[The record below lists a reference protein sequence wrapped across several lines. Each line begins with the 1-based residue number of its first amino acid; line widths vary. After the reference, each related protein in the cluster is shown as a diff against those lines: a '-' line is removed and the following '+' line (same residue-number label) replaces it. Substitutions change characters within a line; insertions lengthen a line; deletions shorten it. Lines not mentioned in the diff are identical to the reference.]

1 MEPSQT
7 SAGIKIGPLSFSPGI
22 TRINFV
28 ALLVAAVASNTLMS
42 FINLIQPLLLEEILH
57 IPGDRQ
63 GTVSGNLTFISE
75 LSALL
80 LLGYFGALSDRTGRR
95 PIVVFGFVMLG
106 VGYLLYPYMPDE
118 YYLYASRAVFAIG
131 VAGVSGMTATILND
145 YPQERSRGKMMAVG
159 GVASGAGGIMMML
172 IARLP
177 ASLEAS
183 GMSTEQALQVT
194 LGCMFVA
201 CLLTALFLRYF
212 LSAVRPAT
220 KSESLPLLT
229 KLKLGLTAMRR
240 PRISVA
246 YASAFVARSDF
257 VVVGTFF
264 FLWYV
269 QTASEAGMSSADAT
283 ARAGLIFA
291 VMQISAL
298 CSAPLVGILIDRID
312 RLVALAICMGVVALG
327 YTGMGLIEDPQSP
340 VIWFAAIAVGF
351 GMMSGFLASQALV
364 GEAADPEIRGA
375 TIGLFGLCGAIG
387 ILFVTSTGGFIYD
400 QWLRSGP
407 FLLTGALATLL
418 TLGALVVK
426 SREKGNL
433 NK

>member
-183 GMSTEQALQVT
+183 GMST
-194 LGCMFVA
+194 
-201 CLLTALFLRYF
+201 
-212 LSAVRPAT
+212 
-220 KSESLPLLT
+220 
-229 KLKLGLTAMRR
+229 
-240 PRISVA
+240 
-246 YASAFVARSDF
+246 
-257 VVVGTFF
+257 
-264 FLWYV
+264 
-269 QTASEAGMSSADAT
+269 
-283 ARAGLIFA
+283 
-291 VMQISAL
+291 
-298 CSAPLVGILIDRID
+298 
-312 RLVALAICMGVVALG
+312 
-327 YTGMGLIEDPQSP
+327 
-340 VIWFAAIAVGF
+340 
-351 GMMSGFLASQALV
+351 
-364 GEAADPEIRGA
+364 
-375 TIGLFGLCGAIG
+375 
-387 ILFVTSTGGFIYD
+387 
-400 QWLRSGP
+400 
-407 FLLTGALATLL
+407 
-418 TLGALVVK
+418 
-426 SREKGNL
+426 
-433 NK
+433 

>member
-1 MEPSQT
+1 
-7 SAGIKIGPLSFSPGI
+7 
-22 TRINFV
+22 
-28 ALLVAAVASNTLMS
+28 
-42 FINLIQPLLLEEILH
+42 
-57 IPGDRQ
+57 
-63 GTVSGNLTFISE
+63 
-75 LSALL
+75 
-80 LLGYFGALSDRTGRR
+80 
-95 PIVVFGFVMLG
+95 
-106 VGYLLYPYMPDE
+106 
-118 YYLYASRAVFAIG
+118 
-131 VAGVSGMTATILND
+131 
-145 YPQERSRGKMMAVG
+145 
-159 GVASGAGGIMMML
+159 
-172 IARLP
+172 
-177 ASLEAS
+177 
-183 GMSTEQALQVT
+183 
-194 LGCMFVA
+194 MFVA

-418 TLGALVVK
+418 TLGALAVK